1 MFDVSKI
8 REQFP
13 ILKREVNGRD
23 LVYFDNGAS
32 TQKLQSVIDTV
43 SNYYK
48 EENSNVHRGVH
59 FLSGLATDKFE
70 ESREVI
76 RKFVGAKHAHEII
89 FTKGTTDSINLVAN
103 GFRSLLK
110 KGDEIIISEL
120 EHHSNIVPWQM
131 CCEYSGAV
139 LKIIPLKDNGEL
151 EIKKFESL
159 LSEKTKLVAISHISN
174 SLGTINPIKEFI
186 EKSHKVGAKVLIDGA
201 QAASHISLNMQELDV
216 DMYCFSAHK
225 MYGPTGVGVLYGKE
239 DVLNEIPP
247 YQGGGEMIKE
257 VSFKK
262 TTYACLPHKFEAG
275 TPNIAGVIAFKS
287 AIEFISSLGFNTIA
301 EHENNLLEYAT
312 KEILKIDG
320 VKIYGTSENK
330 SGIISFNIDGIH
342 PYDIGVLLDKMG
354 IAIRTGHHCTQ
365 PIMER
370 FNIPGT
376 ARISLAIY
384 NTIEEIDVCIAS
396 IKKAKQMLF

>member
-1 MFDVSKI
+1 MLDVSKI
-8 REQFP
+8 RERFP
-13 ILKREVNGRD
+13 ILKRKVNGKD

-48 EENSNVHRGVH
+48 KENSNVHRGVH

-174 SLGTINPIKEFI
+174 SLGTVNPIKEFI

-201 QAASHISLNMQELDV
+201 QAASHIPLNMQELDV

-396 IKKAKQMLF
+396 IKKAKQMLS

>member
-76 RKFVGAKHAHEII
+76 RKFVGAKHTHEII

-159 LSEKTKLVAISHISN
+159 LSKKTKLVAISHISN

-201 QAASHISLNMQELDV
+201 QAASHIPLNMQELDV

-384 NTIEEIDVCIAS
+384 NTIKEIDVCIAS
-396 IKKAKQMLF
+396 IKKAKQMLS

>member
-110 KGDEIIISEL
+110 KGCLLYTSPSPRDA
-120 EHHSNIVPWQM
+120 H
-131 CCEYSGAV
+131 
-139 LKIIPLKDNGEL
+139 
-151 EIKKFESL
+151 ESRMP
-159 LSEKTKLVAISHISN
+159 S
-174 SLGTINPIKEFI
+174 
-186 EKSHKVGAKVLIDGA
+186 
-201 QAASHISLNMQELDV
+201 
-216 DMYCFSAHK
+216 SA
-225 MYGPTGVGVLYGKE
+225 
-239 DVLNEIPP
+239 
-247 YQGGGEMIKE
+247 
-257 VSFKK
+257 
-262 TTYACLPHKFEAG
+262 
-275 TPNIAGVIAFKS
+275 
-287 AIEFISSLGFNTIA
+287 
-301 EHENNLLEYAT
+301 
-312 KEILKIDG
+312 
-320 VKIYGTSENK
+320 
-330 SGIISFNIDGIH
+330 
-342 PYDIGVLLDKMG
+342 
-354 IAIRTGHHCTQ
+354 
-365 PIMER
+365 
-370 FNIPGT
+370 
-376 ARISLAIY
+376 
-384 NTIEEIDVCIAS
+384 
-396 IKKAKQMLF
+396 

>member
-1 MFDVSKI
+1 MLDVSKI
-8 REQFP
+8 RGRFP
-13 ILKREVNGRD
+13 ILKRKVNGKD

-201 QAASHISLNMQELDV
+201 QAASHIPLNMQELDV

-396 IKKAKQMLF
+396 IKKAKQMLS